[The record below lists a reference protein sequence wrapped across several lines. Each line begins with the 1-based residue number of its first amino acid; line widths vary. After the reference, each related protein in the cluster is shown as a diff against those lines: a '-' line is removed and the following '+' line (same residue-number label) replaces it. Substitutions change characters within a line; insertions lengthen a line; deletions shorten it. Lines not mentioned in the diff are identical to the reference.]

1 MFIITLI
8 YKERD
13 MIWHRLDRDKTI
25 DMIGRVKSAAEA
37 MLFTPVTSEA
47 KCTRLPFLKSFLL
60 YRLTNFSSLPTF
72 SMDFI
77 SNGDSFYYMDG
88 ADTAIR
94 QMVDMGELDLNEDNI
109 LAYLNFYY
117 CYVRLPEGEI
127 ILLKNVDEAPN
138 IDLYDTERRELLD
151 MVPEGVQIQRDG
163 ESGGFQ
169 ILAPALYDSSPMEV
183 LMTVSKD
190 GQVLTSP
197 KRMLTLENLQ

>member
-1 MFIITLI
+1 
-8 YKERD
+8 

-47 KCTRLPFLKSFLL
+47 KCTRLPFFNSFLL

-77 SNGDSFYYMDG
+77 SNGETFHYMDG

-94 QMVDMGELDLNEDNI
+94 QMVDQGELALNADTI
-109 LAYLNFYY
+109 LPYLHFYY

-127 ILLKNVDEAPN
+127 ILLKNAAEAPH
-138 IDLYDTERRELLD
+138 IDLYDEERRESLD
-151 MVPEGVQIQRDG
+151 IVPEGIHIEQDPSTG
-163 ESGGFQ
+163 NFL

-183 LMTVSKD
+183 LITVSAD
-190 GQVLTSP
+190 GQVTTLP
-197 KRMLTLENLQ
+197 KRMLTLEKMQ

>member
-1 MFIITLI
+1 
-8 YKERD
+8 

-25 DMIGRVKSAAEA
+25 EMIGRVKSAAES

-77 SNGDSFYYMDG
+77 SNGETFFYMDG

-94 QMVDMGELDLNEDNI
+94 QMVSMGELELTAENI
-109 LAYLNFYY
+109 IPYLNFYF

-127 ILLKNVDEAPN
+127 ILLKNPEEAPD
-138 IDLYDTERRELLD
+138 IDLYDEERREALD
-151 MVPEGVQIQRDG
+151 VIPDGVEIEHDPTN
-163 ESGGFQ
+163 GGFLV
-169 ILAPALYDSSPMEV
+169 LAPALYDSSPMQV
-183 LMTVSKD
+183 LITISKD

-197 KRMLTLENLQ
+197 KRMLTLENMQ

>member
-1 MFIITLI
+1 
-8 YKERD
+8 

-77 SNGDSFYYMDG
+77 SNGETFFYMDG

-94 QMVDMGELDLNEDNI
+94 QMVAMGELELNEENI
-109 LAYLNFYY
+109 IAYLNFYY

-127 ILLKNVDEAPN
+127 ILLKNPEEAPH
-138 IDLYDTERRELLD
+138 IDLYEEERREALD
-151 MVPEGVQIQRDG
+151 VIPEGIEIERDHTN
-163 ESGGFQ
+163 GGFLV
-169 ILAPALYDSSPMEV
+169 LAPALYDSSPMQV
-183 LMTVSKD
+183 LITISSD
-190 GQVLTSP
+190 GQVFTSP
-197 KRMLTLENLQ
+197 KRMLTLENVQ

>member
-1 MFIITLI
+1 
-8 YKERD
+8 

-77 SNGDSFYYMDG
+77 SNGETFYYMDG

-94 QMVDMGELDLNEDNI
+94 QMVTSGELELNEETI
-109 LAYLNFYY
+109 IPYLNFYY

-127 ILLKNVDEAPN
+127 ILLKNAEEAPQ
-138 IDLYDTERRELLD
+138 IDLYDEERREALD
-151 MVPEGVQIQRDG
+151 VIPEGVEIERDPAT
-163 ESGGFQ
+163 GGF
-169 ILAPALYDSSPMEV
+169 LVLSPALYDSSPMQV
-183 LMTVSKD
+183 LITVSKD
-190 GQVLTSP
+190 GQVLTAP
-197 KRMLTLENLQ
+197 KRMLTLENIQ

>member
-1 MFIITLI
+1 
-8 YKERD
+8 

-25 DMIGRVKSAAEA
+25 DMIGRVKSAVEA
-37 MLFTPVTSEA
+37 MLFTPMTSEA

-77 SNGDSFYYMDG
+77 SNGETFYYMDG

-94 QMVDMGELDLNEDNI
+94 QMVASGELELNEDNI
-109 LAYLNFYY
+109 IPYLNFYY

-127 ILLKNVDEAPN
+127 ILLKNAEEAPH
-138 IDLYDTERRELLD
+138 IDLYDEERREALD
-151 MVPEGVQIQRDG
+151 VIPEGVEIERDPTT
-163 ESGGFQ
+163 GGFLV
-169 ILAPALYDSSPMEV
+169 LAPALYDSSPMQV
-183 LMTVSKD
+183 LITVSND

-197 KRMLTLENLQ
+197 KRMLTLENIQ

>member
-1 MFIITLI
+1 
-8 YKERD
+8 

-47 KCTRLPFLKSFLL
+47 KCTRLPFFNSFLL

-77 SNGDSFYYMDG
+77 SNGETFLYMDG

-94 QMVDMGELDLNEDNI
+94 HMVQSGELVLTAETV
-109 LAYLNFYY
+109 LPYLHFYY

-127 ILLKNVDEAPN
+127 ILLKDAAEGSH
-138 IDLYDTERRELLD
+138 IDLYDEERRETLD
-151 MVPEGVQIQRDG
+151 VVPEGVQIEQDPTTG
-163 ESGGFQ
+163 SF
-169 ILAPALYDSSPMEV
+169 IVSAPAFYDSSPMEV
-183 LMTVSKD
+183 LITVSAD
-190 GQVLTSP
+190 GYVSTSP
-197 KRMLTLENLQ
+197 KRMLTLDNVQ

>member
-1 MFIITLI
+1 
-8 YKERD
+8 

-72 SMDFI
+72 SMDFV
-77 SNGDSFYYMDG
+77 SNGETFFYMDG

-94 QMVDMGELDLNEDNI
+94 QMVSMGELELNEENI
-109 LAYLNFYY
+109 IPYLNFYY

-127 ILLKNVDEAPN
+127 ILLRNAEEAPQ
-138 IDLYDTERRELLD
+138 IDLYDEERRETLD
-151 MVPEGVQIQRDG
+151 VIPEGVEIERDPTN
-163 ESGGFQ
+163 GGFLV
-169 ILAPALYDSSPMEV
+169 LAPALYDSSPMQV
-183 LMTVSKD
+183 LITISAD

-197 KRMLTLENLQ
+197 KRMLTLENIQ

>member
-1 MFIITLI
+1 
-8 YKERD
+8 

-47 KCTRLPFLKSFLL
+47 KCTRLPFFNSFLL

-77 SNGDSFYYMDG
+77 SNGENFHYMDG

-94 QMVDMGELDLNEDNI
+94 HMVESGELVLTAETI
-109 LAYLNFYY
+109 LPYLNFYY

-127 ILLKNVDEAPN
+127 ILLKNAAEAPH
-138 IDLYDTERRELLD
+138 IDLYDEERREDLD
-151 MVPEGVQIQRDG
+151 VVPEGMQIEQDPTN
-163 ESGGFQ
+163 GGFL

-183 LMTVSKD
+183 LITVSAD
-190 GQVLTSP
+190 GQVSTSP
-197 KRMLTLENLQ
+197 KRMLTLENIQ

>member
-1 MFIITLI
+1 
-8 YKERD
+8 

-47 KCTRLPFLKSFLL
+47 KCTRLPFFKSFLL

-77 SNGDSFYYMDG
+77 SNGENFHYMDG

-94 QMVDMGELDLNEDNI
+94 LMVDSGELDLNLDNI
-109 LAYLNFYY
+109 ISYLNFYY

-127 ILLKNVDEAPN
+127 ILLKNPAEAPH
-138 IDLYDTERRELLD
+138 IDLYDEERREALD
-151 MVPEGVQIQRDG
+151 VVPENAQIEHHAADG
-163 ESGGFQ
+163 SFT

-183 LMTVSKD
+183 LITVSKD

-197 KRMLTLENLQ
+197 KRMLTLENIQ

>member
-1 MFIITLI
+1 
-8 YKERD
+8 

-47 KCTRLPFLKSFLL
+47 KCTRLPFFNSFLL

-77 SNGDSFYYMDG
+77 SNGETFLYMDG

-94 QMVDMGELDLNEDNI
+94 QMVESGELVLNADNI
-109 LAYLNFYY
+109 LPYLHFYY

-127 ILLKNVDEAPN
+127 ILLKDTAEGSH
-138 IDLYDTERRELLD
+138 IDLYDEERRETLD
-151 MVPEGVQIQRDG
+151 VVPEGIQIEQDPQN
-163 ESGGFQ
+163 GGFL

-183 LMTVSKD
+183 LITVSAD
-190 GQVLTSP
+190 GQVTTSP
-197 KRMLTLENLQ
+197 KRMLTLENMQ

>member
-1 MFIITLI
+1 
-8 YKERD
+8 

-77 SNGDSFYYMDG
+77 SNGETFFYMDG

-94 QMVDMGELDLNEDNI
+94 QMVAMGELELNEENI
-109 LAYLNFYY
+109 IAYLNFYY

-127 ILLKNVDEAPN
+127 ILLKNPEEAPH
-138 IDLYDTERRELLD
+138 IDLYEEERREALD
-151 MVPEGVQIQRDG
+151 VIPEGIEIERDPTN
-163 ESGGFQ
+163 GGFLV
-169 ILAPALYDSSPMEV
+169 LAPALYDSSPMQV
-183 LMTVSKD
+183 LITISSD
-190 GQVLTSP
+190 GQVFTSP
-197 KRMLTLENLQ
+197 KRMLTLENVQ

>member
-1 MFIITLI
+1 
-8 YKERD
+8 

-77 SNGDSFYYMDG
+77 SNGETFYYMDG

-94 QMVDMGELDLNEDNI
+94 QMVTSGELELNEETI
-109 LAYLNFYY
+109 IPYLNFYY

-127 ILLKNVDEAPN
+127 ILLKNAEEAPQ
-138 IDLYDTERRELLD
+138 IDLYDEDRREALD
-151 MVPEGVQIQRDG
+151 VIPEGVEIERD
-163 ESGGFQ
+163 STTGGFLV
-169 ILAPALYDSSPMEV
+169 LAPALYDSSPMQV
-183 LMTVSKD
+183 LITVSKD

-197 KRMLTLENLQ
+197 KRMLTLENIQ